1 MFYALRYGLTACPS
15 ENRGGPPLISTCT
28 PGYQRRRDFCDFP
41 KERVQRDTW
50 VPGCSSSASSLRG
63 LRIDGR
69 SRARLHSP
77 ATNASPA
84 ATSGGVEVAPTP
96 IASNAATI
104 TLRRP
109 MRSEI
114 NPAISIETA
123 SRPVL
128 SDRVSA
134 LLAAETPKWRLNS
147 GSSGCTV

>member
-1 MFYALRYGLTACPS
+1 MPTAGTPLSAMPS
-15 ENRGGPPLISTCT
+15 SVRSTSSV
-28 PGYQRRRDFCDFP
+28 
-41 KERVQRDTW
+41 VQ
-50 VPGCSSSASSLRG
+50 SSTIAVATDNTLDASS
-63 LRIDGR
+63 
-69 SRARLHSP
+69 
-77 ATNASPA
+77 
-84 ATSGGVEVAPTP
+84 
-96 IASNAATI
+96 AATI

-123 SRPVL
+123 SRPVV